1 MGGHRGTQ
9 RVHGRVKYKVTMSS
23 LPLPIAAFLAGLISF
38 LSPCV
43 LPLVPGY
50 VSLISGAGVEELKSS
65 ESQLLRKLMLNSMGF
80 IVGFSVVFVTL
91 GAISTEVGQ
100 LLARYKSMLAQIAG
114 VVIILFGLHLTGVFK
129 IKALYTDA
137 RLHSVKGNST
147 PFGAFVIGFAF
158 AFGWTPCL
166 GPILTAILTIAGEQD
181 TLVKGIL
188 LLAVY
193 SLGLAVP
200 FLLTSL
206 LMERFLKFYSRFRS
220 KMHALEI
227 ASGGLLIALGVLL
240 VIGRFTLISSWLS
253 FLNRFAL

>member
-1 MGGHRGTQ
+1 
-9 RVHGRVKYKVTMSS
+9 MSS
-23 LPLPIAAFLAGLISF
+23 LPLPIAAFFAGLISF

-50 VSLISGAGVEELKSS
+50 VSLISGAGIEELKSA
-65 ESQLLRKLMLNSMGF
+65 EGQLMRRVMVNSIGF
-80 IVGFSVVFVTL
+80 ILGFSVVFITL
-91 GAISTEVGQ
+91 GAISTEIGQ
-100 LLARYKSMLAQIAG
+100 IAARYKHTLSIVAG
-114 VVIILFGLHLTGVFK
+114 VVIIIFGLHLTGIFK

-137 RLHSVKGNST
+137 RLHDVKGGST
-147 PFGAFVIGFAF
+147 ILGAFLIGFAF

-166 GPILTAILTIAGEQD
+166 GPILSAILVVASQED
-181 TLVKGIL
+181 KVVRGIVL
-188 LLAVY
+188 LTVY

-200 FLLTSL
+200 FLMTSL

-220 KMHALEI
+220 HMHALEI

>member
-1 MGGHRGTQ
+1 
-9 RVHGRVKYKVTMSS
+9 MST

-50 VSLISGAGVEELKSS
+50 VSLISGVGVEELKSQ
-65 ESQLLRKLMLNSMGF
+65 ESHVFRKVMMNSLAF
-80 IVGFSVVFVTL
+80 ILGFSIVFISL

-100 LLARYKSMLAQIAG
+100 LLARYKSLIAQIAG
-114 VVIILFGLHLTGVFK
+114 VVIILFGLHLTGIFK

-137 RLHSVKGNST
+137 RLHSVKGSST
-147 PFGAFVIGFAF
+147 AWGAFVIGFAF
-158 AFGWTPCL
+158 AFGWTPCV
-166 GPILTAILTIAGEQD
+166 GPILAVILGFAAAQD
-181 TLVKGIL
+181 SVMKGIV

-206 LMERFLKFYSRFRS
+206 GIGRFLKFYSRFRAH
-220 KMHALEI
+220 MHALEV
-227 ASGGLLIALGVLL
+227 ASGGLLIFLGILL
-240 VIGRFTLISSWLS
+240 VMGRFTIISNYLS
-253 FLNRFAL
+253 FLGRFAL